1 MVVEA
6 RCLVCGVGATRLVA
20 GLGALIALSWSTE
33 LGGFRWAH
41 RTCAET
47 AGLVRR
53 ALPPLR
59 FRPSRLRVHA

>member
-53 ALPPLR
+53 ALPLL
-59 FRPSRLRVHA
+59 RLRVHA